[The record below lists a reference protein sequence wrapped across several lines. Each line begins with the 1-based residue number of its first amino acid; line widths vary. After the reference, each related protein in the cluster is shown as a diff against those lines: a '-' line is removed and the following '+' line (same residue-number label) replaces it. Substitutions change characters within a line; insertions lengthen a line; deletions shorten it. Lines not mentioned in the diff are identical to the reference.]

1 MLKTHQYHTPFI
13 NPSPD
18 PRATGSV
25 RTLGQLVEVYS
36 KKKDKG
42 VGKSKQKK
50 KSQPA
55 AAAGSADQTA
65 TDAHASPIKKD
76 VPGPGVKPL
85 DSLASTD
92 SNPYFVSSVS
102 STGASDR
109 PVLTGSGSSL
119 ITSTSTHRDSLS
131 QQDPVLSDVDEDPS
145 QDQSDKDSG

>member
-25 RTLGQLVEVYS
+25 RTPGQLVEVYS

-42 VGKSKQKK
+42 VGKSKQKT
-50 KSQPA
+50 
-55 AAAGSADQTA
+55 AAGSADQTA